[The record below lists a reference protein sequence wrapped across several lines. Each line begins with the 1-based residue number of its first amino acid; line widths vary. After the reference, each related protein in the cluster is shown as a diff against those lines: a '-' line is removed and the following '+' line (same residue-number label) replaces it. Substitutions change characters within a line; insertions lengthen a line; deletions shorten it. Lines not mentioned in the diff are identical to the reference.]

1 MNYRLTL
8 VLLSL
13 LVASQAHAHGGGLDK
28 LGCHHNRKAGGYHCH
43 RGVLAGKAFSTKQKA
58 LNRLRRGQLKRNVP
72 APGGLRLPVPARAD
86 YAAGLA
92 AYQRG
97 DYAAALREWR
107 PLAEQGHALAQLQL
121 GVMYYVGRGVA
132 KDYTQAVRWY
142 RKAAAQ
148 GSLAGKSAGQ
158 RLAELG
164 VSIKEEA
171 ATGQGA
177 ERPVNSPPKLETAAS
192 PSRSMVM
199 AIQKRLADLGYGPGP
214 ADGIIGSETRAA
226 IEAFQAVAGLAET
239 GEASRD
245 LLNRLNED
253 ARAEKAVA
261 PASPSAP
268 VAVPDGLDFGRYFA
282 LVIGNDNYRS
292 LPRLETAVADAKAV
306 ARVLKHSYGFETT
319 VLTNATR
326 DSILDA
332 LDGFRS
338 RLTKDD
344 NLLIY
349 YAGHGWL
356 DRDADR
362 GYWQPV
368 DADENRRAN
377 WLSNGDI
384 TDTLKA
390 VQARHVM
397 VVADSCYS
405 GTMTRTASR
414 GVSVTARVP
423 GYVAKLT
430 RLRSRTVLSSG
441 GLEPVADTGSGG
453 HSVFAKALLDVLRDS
468 AALIDGTDLFAKVR
482 QQVRLNAEQTP
493 QYQNIRMAGHEVG
506 GDFLFV
512 RRR

>member
-1 MNYRLTL
+1 MGTAERLGKKRAA
-8 VLLSL
+8 
-13 LVASQAHAHGGGLDK
+13 VAVARKGAAGERAR
-28 LGCHHNRKAGGYHCH
+28 RKAAEG
-43 RGVLAGKAFSTKQKA
+43 RARKLA
-58 LNRLRRGQLKRNVP
+58 
-72 APGGLRLPVPARAD
+72 
-86 YAAGLA
+86 AAG
-92 AYQRG
+92 
-97 DYAAALREWR
+97 
-107 PLAEQGHALAQLQL
+107 
-121 GVMYYVGRGVA
+121 A
-132 KDYTQAVRWY
+132 KRRAVEA

-148 GSLAGKSAGQ
+148 GGVVGKRARQ
-158 RLAELG
+158 RLAKLG

-171 ATGQGA
+171 AAGQDAGRLA
-177 ERPVNSPPKLETAAS
+177 SPPVKRKTAAS
-192 PSRSMVM
+192 PSRSLVM
-199 AIQKRLADLGYGPGP
+199 AIQKQLANLGYGPGL
-214 ADGIIGSETRAA
+214 ADGVIGSKTRAA
-226 IEAFQAVAGLAET
+226 IKAFQAVTGLAET
-239 GEASRD
+239 GKASRD
-245 LLNRLNED
+245 LLNRLNEES
-253 ARAEKAVA
+253 RAVKTAA
-261 PASPSAP
+261 PVSPSAP
-268 VAVPDGLDFGRYFA
+268 AAIPAGLDFGRYFA

-292 LPRLETAVADAKAV
+292 LPRLKTAVADAQAV
-306 ARVLKHSYGFETT
+306 ARVLKRSYGFEAT

-326 DSILDA
+326 DGILDA
-332 LDGFRS
+332 LDGLRR

-362 GYWQPV
+362 DYWQPV
-368 DADENRRAN
+368 DADEGRRAN

-405 GTMTRTASR
+405 GTMTRSANR